1 MTFVLNSVSPALGR
15 NALEMLRHTGF
26 GLQGCL
32 LFFTECGGA
41 IGHPGLGVRRT
52 GPDTDKARNIKLRVF
67 DIGVFLSD
75 SAWVAFLVLDTDCSV
90 HIAL

>member
-1 MTFVLNSVSPALGR
+1 MTFVLKSAAPDHSR

-32 LFFTECGGA
+32 LFCTQRGGV

-52 GPDTDKARNIKLRVF
+52 GPDTDKARKPART
-67 DIGVFLSD
+67 GS
-75 SAWVAFLVLDTDCSV
+75 LVRTAADEGGSTLYES
-90 HIAL
+90 